1 MTRIK
6 MCGLTALSDIYEANS
21 LAPDYI
27 GFVFAKKSR
36 RYLDPGKAA
45 LLKKALKPGIRAVG
59 VFVDEDPL
67 YIRSLAEEKIIDMV
81 QLHGTEDEAYIKRLR
96 ELTSAPIIKAFQIKS
111 LKDLSRVETCSA
123 DHILLDSGTGSGQ
136 TFNWELLSETGRP
149 YFLAGGLTPDNVGRA
164 VSLLHPYGVDVSSG
178 IETGGK
184 KDALKMRRFMK
195 AVQGR

>member
-81 QLHGTEDEAYIKRLR
+81 QLHGTEDEDYIKRLR
-96 ELTSAPIIKAFQIKS
+96 ELTSAPIIKAFQVRS
-111 LKDLSRVETCSA
+111 GKDLSRVETCSA

-184 KDALKMRRFMK
+184 KDALKMRRFME
-195 AVQGR
+195 AVQGS